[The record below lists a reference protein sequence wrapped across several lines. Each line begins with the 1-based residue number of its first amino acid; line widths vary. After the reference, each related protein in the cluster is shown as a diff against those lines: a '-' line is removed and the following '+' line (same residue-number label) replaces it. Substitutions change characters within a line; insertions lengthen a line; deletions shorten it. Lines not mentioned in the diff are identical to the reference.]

1 MRFKWKV
8 AIVLLLGG
16 LAPAA
21 AVLKMDI
28 DRFSTYS
35 RDVAEKEIRNSI
47 ALKGMAVENYVAKVV
62 NVAGAL
68 ADLPETAD
76 AMADLDAAAEALL
89 RDKIVVPDMKKLRA
103 RYETQAQETP
113 GGGKEDVTRWMTTLD
128 PLAVKLQNLYI
139 GTNPNALGQKELL
152 TDAGDGSAYSQLHA
166 RLHPVYKTFTERFG
180 FYDLFLIETKRA
192 RIVYTVEK
200 ETDFGTSLRNGPY
213 AKTGFGRAVQ
223 AMIESK
229 GASPYVFVD
238 FETYEPS
245 NGAQAFFMLV
255 PVKKD
260 KELVGI
266 LALQLPLDFA
276 TEVTKPG
283 EMERRSLET
292 YLIGPG
298 GMLRSTPV
306 HVEGRDLLAPVPGP
320 AVAAALKDEAG
331 VMETTNARGEKVF
344 SAYKPLDM
352 PGLDWAMIAEVSVDE
367 VMAAA
372 HASRDSALTAA
383 GGVAAAVLLLGLIV
397 AQWLLRPI
405 RRLGE
410 EMQAQAASAVDL
422 LRVASTQARGAADT
436 MASTADE
443 TSRQTTSVIG
453 GADQMALDVGNVASA
468 VEELSTSITAVVRG
482 IVETS
487 ELVEGAAER
496 AELARQMLA
505 ELETVATRIT
515 DIVALINDVAN
526 QTNLLSLNA
535 AIEASHAGAAGRG
548 FAVVAA
554 EIRKL
559 AARTTDSTEEIA
571 GEVRQVLAAVARN
584 ADAIRGIS
592 ERIDQVNGQARD
604 ISVAAGQQ
612 GNVTQH
618 IASRMA
624 QTAGRVSEASSSLRQ
639 VHAASL
645 QAAQAATDML
655 GGVEQVE
662 PATAEMDAAMTGF
675 VRRVKA
681 L

>member
-8 AIVLLLGG
+8 AVALLVGG

-21 AVLKMDI
+21 LVLKMDI
-28 DRFSTYS
+28 DRFSAYS
-35 RDVAEKEIRNSI
+35 RTVAENEIRTSI
-47 ALKGMAVENYVAKVV
+47 GLKAMSVETYVAKVA

-68 ADLPETAD
+68 AELPETAEALLEFD
-76 AMADLDAAAEALL
+76 SAADALL
-89 RDKIVVPDMKKLRA
+89 RDTKMVPDMRRLRE
-103 RYETQAQETP
+103 RYEAQAKATP
-113 GGGKEDVTRWMTTLD
+113 DAGKEDLTRWMTGLD
-128 PLAVKLQNLYI
+128 PLAVKLQNIYI
-139 GTNPNALGQKELL
+139 GTNPNDLGQKEKLL
-152 TDAGDGSAYSQLHA
+152 DAGDGSAYSAIHA
-166 RLHPVYKTFTERFG
+166 QLHPVFRTFTHRFG
-180 FYDLFLIETKRA
+180 FYDLFLIEPHQA
-192 RIVYTVEK
+192 RIVYSVEK

-213 AKTGFGRAVQ
+213 AKTAFARAVQ
-223 AMIESK
+223 EMIASG
-229 GASPYVFVD
+229 GAEPHVFAD
-238 FETYEPS
+238 FEEYEPS
-245 NGAQAFFMLV
+245 NGADAFFMMV
-255 PVKKD
+255 PVKVGGD
-260 KELVGI
+260 FIGI

-276 TEVTKPG
+276 AAVIEPG
-283 EMERRSLET
+283 ETERRSLET
-292 YLIGPG
+292 YIVGPG
-298 GMLRSTPV
+298 GTLRSTLARA
-306 HVEGRDLLAPVPGP
+306 EGRDPDAPMPGA
-320 AVAAALKDEAG
+320 AVEAAL
-331 VMETTNARGEKVF
+331 RGETGVVEQVNPRGEVVLA
-344 SAYKPLDM
+344 AYQPLEM
-352 PGLDWAMIAEVSVDE
+352 SGLKWAMVSEVSLAE

-372 HASRDSALTAA
+372 TELRQGALYAA
-383 GGVAAAVLLLGLIV
+383 LGVAGVVLCLGLIV

-410 EMQAQAASAVDL
+410 EMQTQATSAVEE
-422 LRVASTQARGAADT
+422 LRVAAGQARGAADT
-436 MASTADE
+436 MASTAEE
-443 TSRQTTSVIG
+443 TSRQTSSVIG
-453 GADQMALDVGNVASA
+453 GADQMAQDVGNVASA
-468 VEELSTSITAVVRG
+468 VDELSSSITSVVRG

-571 GEVRQVLAAVARN
+571 AEVRQVLAAVARN

-592 ERIDQVNGQARD
+592 ERIDQVNDQARG

-612 GNVTQH
+612 GEVTQH
-618 IASRMA
+618 IAGRMA

-639 VHAASL
+639 VHAASA
-645 QAAQAATDML
+645 QAAQAATEML

-662 PATAEMDAAMTGF
+662 RATAEMDAAVTGF
-675 VRRVKA
+675 LRRVRA

>member
-1 MRFKWKV
+1 MRFRWKV
-8 AIVLLLGG
+8 AVALLLGG

-21 AVLKMDI
+21 VVLKMDI
-28 DRFSTYS
+28 DRFSAYS
-35 RDVAEKEIRNSI
+35 REVAENEILSSI
-47 ALKGMAVENYVAKVV
+47 ALKGRAVESYVSQVA
-62 NVAGAL
+62 NVAAAL

-76 AMADLDAAAEALL
+76 AMSQLEDAAQAMLQ
-89 RDKIVVPDMKKLRA
+89 DKLVVPDMKLLRA
-103 RYETQAQETP
+103 RYEKQAADTE
-113 GGGKEDVTRWMTTLD
+113 GAGKEDIVRWMTALD
-128 PLAVKLQNLYI
+128 PLAVKLQNLYV
-139 GTNPNALGQKELL
+139 GTNPNPVGSKELL
-152 TDAGDGSAYSQLHA
+152 TDPGDGSAYSRLHA
-166 RLHPVYKTFTERFG
+166 RLHPVYSTFTKRFG
-180 FYDLFLIETKRA
+180 FYDLFLIDTKRA
-192 RIVYTVEK
+192 RILYTVEK

-223 AMIESK
+223 AMIDSK
-229 GASPYVFVD
+229 GDQPYVFVD

-255 PVKKD
+255 PVKKNG
-260 KELVGI
+260 EFVGI

-276 TEVTKPG
+276 AEVMKPG
-283 EMERRSLET
+283 QTERKSLET
-292 YLIGPG
+292 YLVGPG
-298 GMLRSTPV
+298 GFLRSSPAEA
-306 HVEGRDLLAPVPGP
+306 HGRDMTVPVPGP
-320 AVAAALKDEAG
+320 AVEAALRDEAG
-331 VMETTNARGEKVF
+331 VVQQVNARGDAVF
-344 SAYKPLDM
+344 AAYRPLSM
-352 PGLDWAMIAEVSVDE
+352 PGLDWAMVAEVSEAE

-372 HASRDSALTAA
+372 TQTRQAA
-383 GGVAAAVLLLGLIV
+383 IYAGAGVAGCALLLGLIV

-410 EMQAQAASAVDL
+410 EMQAQATSAVDQ
-422 LRVASTQARGAADT
+422 LRVAAMQARGAADT
-436 MASTADE
+436 MASTAEE
-443 TSRQTTSVIG
+443 TNRQTTSVIG
-453 GADQMALDVGNVASA
+453 GADQMARDVGNVASA
-468 VEELSTSITAVVRG
+468 VDELSTSITSVVRG

-487 ELVEGAAER
+487 SLVEDAAER

-584 ADAIRGIS
+584 ADAIRAIS
-592 ERIDQVNGQARD
+592 ERIDQVNDQARG
-604 ISVAAGQQ
+604 ISVTAGQQ
-612 GNVTQH
+612 GEVTQH
-618 IASRMA
+618 IAGRMA
-624 QTAGRVSEASSSLRQ
+624 QTAGRVTEASSSLRQ
-639 VHAASL
+639 VHAVSV

-662 PATAEMDAAMTGF
+662 RATAEMDAAVTGF